1 MDIKLKL
8 LNKDLSIVHM
18 DELAAPGEIF
28 KQSGFVSVTKTN
40 DEISLITET
49 MYVRNDWRANSGWK
63 AFFIVGPLDF
73 SLVGILREVLA
84 LLADAGISIFAIST
98 FNTDYILVKNEQ
110 VENALQI
117 LSGKFEIETVS

>member
-1 MDIKLKL
+1 MDIKLKI

-18 DELAAPGEIF
+18 DELSELDEMF

-49 MYVRNDWRANSGWK
+49 MCVRDSWQANAGWK
-63 AFFIVGPLDF
+63 AFFIAGPLDF

-84 LLADAGISIFAIST
+84 LLADGGISIFAIST

-110 VENALQI
+110 MESAVKI